1 MRKIL
6 LPGIVLSLLAL
17 LALSIRAQ
25 AQRIPVGTLEGT
37 VLNPHGQPVAD
48 ASVTIQTS
56 DGQHPHATYTDSR
69 GHFQFTRFETGQY
82 DLRAYA
88 GGHFSKWDRRVML
101 RHSKKPTLVTLY
113 LLPSGR

>member
-6 LPGIVLSLLAL
+6 LPGTALSLLAF
-17 LALSIRAQ
+17 LALPMRAP

-37 VLNPHGQPVAD
+37 VLNAHGSPVAD

-69 GHFQFTRFETGQY
+69 GHFQFVRFETGQY

-88 GGHFSKWDRRVML
+88 GGHFSEWDRRVML
-101 RHSKKPTLVTLY
+101 RHSKKPTQVTLR
-113 LLPSGR
+113 LLPSER

>member
-6 LPGIVLSLLAL
+6 LPGLALSLLAF
-17 LALSIRAQ
+17 LALPKPAP

-37 VLNPHGQPVAD
+37 VLNIHGQPVAD

-56 DGQHPHATYTDSR
+56 DGREPHATHTDSR

-88 GGHFSKWDRRVML
+88 HGHFSKWDRRVML
-101 RHSKKPTLVTLY
+101 RSKKPTYVTLH
-113 LLPSGR
+113 LLATER